1 MNGKKPISNEM
12 FQPLPKNSL
21 DQEAITRK
29 SLTFWQDAWRR
40 LKQNKIALSAMIILA
55 LIIFMAIFGPM
66 MNKHDFSTQN
76 YDMLRKTPTLEN
88 QYWFGTDDLGRDLWT
103 RVWTGTR
110 LSLFIGFVAA
120 GLDLIIGVLYGTIS
134 GYLGGRTDNIMM
146 RIIEI
151 LAGIPNLIVT
161 ILLVMVLQPGVTAII
176 IAIALT
182 GWIGMARLVRGQVL
196 SLKSREFVMA
206 ARTLGANTQW
216 MMIKHLIPNMMGPII
231 VLVSFTIPA
240 AIFAEATLSFIG
252 LGVPV
257 PQASLGSLTSEGR
270 SWLLNA
276 PYILFFPAFVI
287 SVVLLVFSLFG
298 DGLRDALDPRLRK

>member
-1 MNGKKPISNEM
+1 MSKPISNEM

-21 DQEAITRK
+21 DQEVITRK

-40 LKQNKIALSAMIILA
+40 LKQNKVALSAMVILVI
-55 LIIFMAIFGPM
+55 IIFMAIFGPM

-88 QYWFGTDDLGRDLWT
+88 QYWFGTDDLGRDIWT
-103 RVWTGTR
+103 RLWSGAR

-120 GLDLIIGVLYGTIS
+120 GLDLIIGVLYGTVS

-151 LAGIPNLIVT
+151 LAGIPSLIVT

-216 MMIKHLIPNMMGPII
+216 MMMKHLVPNMMGPII
-231 VLVSFTIPA
+231 VLVSFTIPG

-257 PQASLGSLTSEGR
+257 PHASLGSLTSDGR
-270 SWLLNA
+270 NYLLNA
-276 PYILFFPAFVI
+276 PYILFFPATVI
-287 SVVLLVFSLFG
+287 SLVLLVFSLFG